1 MICRNGI
8 DCVELVF
15 EENGGLYSSILLM
28 MSE

>member
-28 MSE
+28 SE

>member
-8 DCVELVF
+8 DSVELVF
-15 EENGGLYSSILLM
+15 EENSELYSSILLM